1 MDYYSILGIDK
12 STNADNIKKSY
23 RKMSLKHHPDRP
35 NGDAELFKKINEAYD
50 VLGDP
55 QKKRNYDMTGNS
67 EGNHFMRGGGMPP
80 GMNDLFSSIFSGG
93 FPGMQGGMHGGMPP
107 GMAEA
112 MQGGM
117 HGGMQGGMH
126 GGMPNVRIFRNGR
139 PVFTER
145 QKPPVINKKIN
156 ITLKESFDGINYP
169 IEIERWIMTNNLK
182 VFEKEKIYVEVPKG
196 IDSGEILQIS
206 NKGNVIN
213 DTNKGDIKIFVTVE
227 NDTVFIRSGLNL
239 VYNKTISLKEALTG
253 FKFDFKYLNDKTFA
267 INNEDKNIIKPNYQ
281 KEIRGMGMERKG
293 IKGNLIIKFHISFP
307 EKLTSDQIKGLT
319 DLL

>member
-1 MDYYSILGIDK
+1 MDYYSILNINR
-12 STNADNIKKSY
+12 STNADDIKKSY

-35 NGDAELFKKINEAYD
+35 NGNAELFKKINEAYD

-67 EGNHFMRGGGMPP
+67 EGNPFMRGGGMPP

-93 FPGMQGGMHGGMPP
+93 FQGMHGGGMHT
-107 GMAEA
+107 GMAD
-112 MQGGM
+112 
-117 HGGMQGGMH
+117 GMQ

-213 DTNKGDIKIFVTVE
+213 DTNKGDIKIFITVE

-307 EKLTSDQIKGLT
+307 DKLTDKQIKGLT